1 MWYNIII
8 SLYLPNY
15 LRIDNMLELTKV
27 MREACGSKILAITC
41 GEESSILATDSNVSV
56 RSVWDITYSEK

>member
-1 MWYNIII
+1 M
-8 SLYLPNY
+8 YLSSNY

-41 GEESSILATDSNVSV
+41 GEESSILATDSNVS
-56 RSVWDITYSEK
+56 